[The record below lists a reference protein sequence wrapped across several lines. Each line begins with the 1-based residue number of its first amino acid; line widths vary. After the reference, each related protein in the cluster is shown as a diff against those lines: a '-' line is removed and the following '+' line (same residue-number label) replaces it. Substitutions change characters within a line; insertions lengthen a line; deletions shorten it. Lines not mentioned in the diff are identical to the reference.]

1 MSVIYLAGGCFWGVQ
16 KYFDQFDGIIKT
28 TVGYANGH
36 TENPKYEDVK
46 AEKTGHVE
54 TVKIEYDE
62 SLRSLNQILDDY
74 YKIIDPTSLNKQGE
88 DEGISYRTGIY
99 YTNESDLEIIQ
110 NKTNEIQKKYTMKL
124 SSNKTLVIRLDGK
137 DVTKDENINFL
148 YSHKGSFLSALKDA
162 AKYFS
167 KKYGCFAYCGT
178 DEISF
183 ILENPKL
190 LFEDIQSDTSYFSQE
205 TISVFSEYFYDFFIN
220 SYKDR
225 KIFWHAKCFSIPT
238 EKINSYI
245 KYREKI
251 IQNVIVTYFLKK
263 NNIRNVGNEKLN
275 KRIDM
280 CKTFSEYKLLED
292 EMLGNLFYNGDKID
306 VTAFINDSVK
316 VINETEDL
324 ENNST
329 DVEFDIDF

>member
-1 MSVIYLAGGCFWGVQ
+1 MWID
-16 KYFDQFDGIIKT
+16 YF
-28 TVGYANGH
+28 
-36 TENPKYEDVK
+36 
-46 AEKTGHVE
+46 
-54 TVKIEYDE
+54 
-62 SLRSLNQILDDY
+62 
-74 YKIIDPTSLNKQGE
+74 
-88 DEGISYRTGIY
+88 
-99 YTNESDLEIIQ
+99 
-110 NKTNEIQKKYTMKL
+110 NEIQKKYTMKL

-148 YSHKGSFLSALKDA
+148 YSHKG
-162 AKYFS
+162 
-167 KKYGCFAYCGT
+167 GT

-205 TISVFSEYFYDFFIN
+205 TISVFSEYFYDFFVN
-220 SYKDR
+220 AYKDR

-306 VTAFINDSVK
+306 VTAFINGSVK

-329 DVEFDIDF
+329 DIEFDIEF

>member
-1 MSVIYLAGGCFWGVQ
+1 MWID
-16 KYFDQFDGIIKT
+16 YF
-28 TVGYANGH
+28 Y
-36 TENPKYEDVK
+36 
-46 AEKTGHVE
+46 
-54 TVKIEYDE
+54 
-62 SLRSLNQILDDY
+62 
-74 YKIIDPTSLNKQGE
+74 
-88 DEGISYRTGIY
+88 
-99 YTNESDLEIIQ
+99 
-110 NKTNEIQKKYTMKL
+110 EIQKKYTMKL

-148 YSHKGSFLSALKDA
+148 YSHKDSFLSALKDA

-167 KKYGCFAYCGT
+167 KKYKCYAYCGT

-183 ILENPKL
+183 ILENPKV

-205 TISVFSEYFYDFFIN
+205 IISVFSEYFYDFFVN
-220 SYKDR
+220 AYKDR
-225 KIFWHAKCFSIPT
+225 KIFWHAKCFSIPK

-245 KYREKI
+245 KYREKS

-263 NNIRNVGNEKLN
+263 NNIRNIGNEKLN

-280 CKTFSEYKLLED
+280 CKTFSEYKLLEN

-306 VTAFINDSVK
+306 VTAFINGSVQI
-316 VINETEDL
+316 INENEDI

-329 DVEFDIDF
+329 DIEFDIEF

>member
-1 MSVIYLAGGCFWGVQ
+1 MWID
-16 KYFDQFDGIIKT
+16 YF
-28 TVGYANGH
+28 
-36 TENPKYEDVK
+36 
-46 AEKTGHVE
+46 
-54 TVKIEYDE
+54 
-62 SLRSLNQILDDY
+62 
-74 YKIIDPTSLNKQGE
+74 
-88 DEGISYRTGIY
+88 
-99 YTNESDLEIIQ
+99 
-110 NKTNEIQKKYTMKL
+110 NEIQKKYTMKL

-275 KRIDM
+275 KRIDT

-306 VTAFINDSVK
+306 VTAFINGSVK

-329 DVEFDIDF
+329 DVEFDIEF

>member
-1 MSVIYLAGGCFWGVQ
+1 M
-16 KYFDQFDGIIKT
+16 
-28 TVGYANGH
+28 
-36 TENPKYEDVK
+36 
-46 AEKTGHVE
+46 
-54 TVKIEYDE
+54 
-62 SLRSLNQILDDY
+62 
-74 YKIIDPTSLNKQGE
+74 
-88 DEGISYRTGIY
+88 
-99 YTNESDLEIIQ
+99 
-110 NKTNEIQKKYTMKL
+110 
-124 SSNKTLVIRLDGK
+124 
-137 DVTKDENINFL
+137 